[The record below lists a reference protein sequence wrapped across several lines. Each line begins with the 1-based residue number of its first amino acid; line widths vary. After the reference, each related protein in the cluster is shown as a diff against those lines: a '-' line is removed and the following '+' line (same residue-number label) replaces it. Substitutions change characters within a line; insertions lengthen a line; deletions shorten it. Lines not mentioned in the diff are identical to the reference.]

1 MSKVISD
8 VNTIFT
14 LEYLQTQKEGHILF
28 DGDIAQISF
37 WGPKEDSS
45 FFKEVYNSTI
55 YVLINKVLGLLR
67 RCFEYIRKN

>member
-8 VNTIFT
+8 INTILT

-37 WGPKEDSS
+37 WGRKEDSS

-55 YVLINKVLGLLR
+55 
-67 RCFEYIRKN
+67 